1 MSKKILSLVLAFCL
15 VIGLVVPSVKPKAE
29 ALAEN
34 YTLKIDGVTYTLTD
48 YDTPVYSK
56 NTTKTGDFNLVSG
69 GVVTDSDRKEYI
81 GQTIGGS
88 ESDYNAKLVWKS
100 GDNGPTLYLKN
111 LIVDNY
117 NEELGR
123 WRFNGATQKY
133 ELANAGIYTG
143 KTAPLKIVLQGGESS
158 IQTFDGLHY
167 QKDLTIQSEGDA
179 SLKLWTMRTGV
190 TPTKVGSGYINANDP
205 LSGNKL
211 TLDAN
216 LTVSLGKYE
225 NDRCAAYLIR
235 TIEADMVINGGN
247 IVTEGG

>member
-56 NTTKTGDFNLVSG
+56 NTTKSGDFNTVSG
-69 GVVTDSDRKEYI
+69 GSVTKSEKRDYI

-100 GDNGPTLYLKN
+100 GENGPTLYLKN

-117 NEELGR
+117 NEELGL
-123 WRFNGATQKY
+123 WRHNGATNKNY
-133 ELANAGIYTG
+133 IANAAIYTS
-143 KTAPLKIVLQGGESS
+143 KPLL
-158 IQTFDGLHY
+158 
-167 QKDLTIQSEGDA
+167 
-179 SLKLWTMRTGV
+179 
-190 TPTKVGSGYINANDP
+190 
-205 LSGNKL
+205 
-211 TLDAN
+211 
-216 LTVSLGKYE
+216 
-225 NDRCAAYLIR
+225 
-235 TIEADMVINGGN
+235 
-247 IVTEGG
+247 